1 MVEPIVFASRE
12 PNTAPALARP
22 WRSRS
27 RTRPTTRSC
36 GPSSTLFLPPK
47 RRSAC
52 SRAGAADGDCQA
64 QRRHEWH
71 RRPTRRWHFL
81 LVGRNRRLT
90 KDFENLA
97 GTLDRDLR
105 YPRRHSAR
113 HQAAG
118 QGVGFESGSG
128 SYRLL
133 KHTPPYRRGRRQRYS
148 GAGAGHV
155 SGRTARAL
163 TTTGGS
169 SHGELQGHIIGQSRV

>member
-1 MVEPIVFASRE
+1 VFASRE

-90 KDFENLA
+90 KDFENLT
-97 GTLDRDLR
+97 GTPDRDLR